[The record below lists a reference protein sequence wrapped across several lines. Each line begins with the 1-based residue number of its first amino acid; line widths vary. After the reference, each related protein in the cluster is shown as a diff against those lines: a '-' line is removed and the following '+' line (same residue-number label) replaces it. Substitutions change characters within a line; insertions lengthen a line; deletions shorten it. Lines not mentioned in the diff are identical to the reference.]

1 MSAKKAVTLHG
12 TDGDPS
18 HGWQPWMREQLV
30 ANGYKV
36 LHPLLPDNH
45 TPNKQIYNT
54 FLFGR
59 EWDFTDNVM
68 VGHSSGATAILN
80 LLSDERCPRIKA
92 AVLVAS
98 FFEVGHEI
106 PRTEWYDPGQFD
118 GLFPAEGFDWSLL
131 KQKCDKFYF
140 VHGSNDPYCPIEL
153 AQKVAD
159 ILEAKVLVIEDGHH
173 LGGSSGFSELP
184 GLMDLL
190 HEEGV
195 L

>member
-59 EWDFTDNVM
+59 EWDFPDYVM
-68 VGHSSGATAILN
+68 VGHSSCATAILN
-80 LLSDERCPRIKA
+80 LLSDLNKSGNTIIMVTHNEKIDHHASRIITLVDGKIISDKISEPKGKPQKNKKQELESKPKKVKKTKA
-92 AVLVAS
+92 KIVKKSNPSADKIKPKTTKIV
-98 FFEVGHEI
+98 VG
-106 PRTEWYDPGQFD
+106 
-118 GLFPAEGFDWSLL
+118 S
-131 KQKCDKFYF
+131 K
-140 VHGSNDPYCPIEL
+140 
-153 AQKVAD
+153 
-159 ILEAKVLVIEDGHH
+159 
-173 LGGSSGFSELP
+173 
-184 GLMDLL
+184 
-190 HEEGV
+190 
-195 L
+195 